1 MSDQNWRKELE
12 RLAMLR
18 ARQQNGMPS
27 TAELL
32 AKMAAAG
39 ELDFLDAT
47 KARGER

>member
-1 MSDQNWRKELE
+1 MNDENWRAELE

-18 ARQQNGMPS
+18 QRQSNGIPS

-32 AKMAAAG
+32 QRMADAG

-47 KARGER
+47 KVGKP